1 MLAIAALGEERR
13 RAQRACLSAEAED
26 FPAALRIATAI
37 VEYGGEGHTA
47 SLFTA
52 EGDPENRALA
62 LQVRARRFQPR
73 LQTSSAPFPIRL
85 AVARN
90 GRGDDTRQ

>member
-1 MLAIAALGEERR
+1 MGPARLSSV
-13 RAQRACLSAEAED
+13 CLSAEAED
-26 FPAALRIATAI
+26 FSAALRIATAI

-62 LQVRARRFQPR
+62 LQVR
-73 LQTSSAPFPIRL
+73 
-85 AVARN
+85 V
-90 GRGDDTRQ
+90 